1 MSIGAWVLL
10 YLAVGVVVAFVI
22 MFLSRLKNWVVVDA
36 FFIPPIVALWPLCAC
51 FGILFLFVSWIDNAA
66 KKAADAFEDW
76 RDNVR
81 YKARERERE
90 IELEQATRRMEEARA
105 RRAAREKKDGSSN

>member
-22 MFLSRLKNWVVVDA
+22 MFLSNLLSWGVDSL
-36 FFIPPIVALWPLCAC
+36 FIPVFIAMWPFCVL
-51 FGILFLFVSWIDNAA
+51 FGILSLFIWVIESVA
-66 KKAADAFEDW
+66 KNAADAFEEW
-76 RDNVR
+76 RDNAR

-90 IELEQATRRMEEARA
+90 IELKQTTRRMEEARA
-105 RRAAREKKDGSSN
+105 RRAAREKKDGADN

>member
-1 MSIGAWVLL
+1 MSIVAWVLL
-10 YLAVGVVVAFVI
+10 YLAAGVVTAFVI
-22 MFLSRLKNWVVVDA
+22 MFLSNLKSWGVDELCILG
-36 FFIPPIVALWPLCAC
+36 FVALWPFC
-51 FGILFLFVSWIDNAA
+51 ILFGVLFLLTSWIENAA

-76 RDNVR
+76 RDSVR

-90 IELEQATRRMEEARA
+90 IELEQTTRRMEEARA

>member
-10 YLAVGVVVAFVI
+10 YLAAGVVVAFVI
-22 MFLSRLKNWVVVDA
+22 MFLSRLRSWDVDSM
-36 FFIPPIVALWPLCAC
+36 FIPAFITMWPLCVG
-51 FGILFLFVSWIDNAA
+51 FGILSLLISLIEGAA
-66 KKAADAFEDW
+66 KNAADAFEDW

-90 IELEQATRRMEEARA
+90 IELEQTTRRMEEARA
-105 RRAAREKKDGSSN
+105 RRAEREAK